1 MPTSAPPFQSLHHL
15 SPHVTP
21 LSPCSC
27 LHCMGTDDFGVQTP
41 SLQSAKYLLHRTPDC
56 NYRYLQ
62 AMGAFRSLFPV
73 FTNPSLPSR
82 RKLQVY
88 AQIVLAILF
97 YGSESQ
103 VFTLAQITGFNSL
116 HYMVLRQIF
125 QVKSSHYHRVLH
137 PSQEDCSNEYLLSL
151 TYRHAP
157 RLLIPSQPISVQRLR
172 FLGHILRHFEALE
185 HRIISHTS
193 HIGLKLLSEAFRR
206 SEQLRRNQHPTTE
219 KTSHPMYATGTQSMV
234 HIYFG
239 PSLADWYDTTAI
251 CNALSRIAMDRDEWD
266 QIVFPGNL
274 IVHSSAADV

>member
-27 LHCMGTDDFGVQTP
+27 LHCMGTDDFGVQIP

-193 HIGLKLLSEAFRR
+193 HIGLKLLSQKLFAVLSNLEEI
-206 SEQLRRNQHPTTE
+206 SIPPPKKLPIQCTPQ
-219 KTSHPMYATGTQSMV
+219 
-234 HIYFG
+234 
-239 PSLADWYDTTAI
+239 
-251 CNALSRIAMDRDEWD
+251 ALSPWFTYILDLPLQTGMIPLRSATR
-266 QIVFPGNL
+266 FPE
-274 IVHSSAADV
+274 